1 MAIFDYQ
8 FSVGV
13 MKVGGIDVGVM
24 TEITVSYDGD
34 PQSLYGG
41 DYRLPIAIELGNR
54 VGEIT
59 AMSTRWEID
68 EGPLLNEYVSIILG
82 FGENGGGL
90 VGTITDTKVTNYS
103 VTSTQND
110 FVTSDLTLNIA
121 DPKHILKGVTPPTWT

>member
-1 MAIFDYQ
+1 MAFDYQ
-8 FSVGV
+8 FSVGTL
-13 MKVGGIDVGVM
+13 KVGGVDVGVM

-59 AMSTRWEID
+59 SMSTRWQIND
-68 EGPLLNEYVSIILG
+68 GPLLNTYVDVGFG
-82 FGENGGGL
+82 FGENAGGL
-90 VGTITDTKVTNYS
+90 TGTIEECKVTSYN

-121 DPKHILKGVTPPTWT
+121 DPDHIFKGVTPPVWT